1 MKVKLL
7 PYYTIEDWENWEGRW
22 ELIEGIPYAMSPM
35 PTPKHQRIS
44 LLIGSLL
51 EEELGECE
59 KCVSLISIDWVV
71 SEDTVL
77 EPDNLI
83 VCSEN
88 LEKDLFSQKRLH
100 FPPKAVFEIL
110 SPSTREKDRITKF
123 QIYEEQGVKYY
134 VIVDPDSQEVEVYQL
149 KEGNYE
155 LACKFKRDGEFTFDL
170 GECRAKLNFSK
181 IWR

>member
-7 PYYTIEDWENWEGRW
+7 PYYTIEDWERWEGRW
-22 ELIEGIPYAMSPM
+22 ELIDGIPYAMSPM
-35 PTPKHQRIS
+35 PTPKHQLIS
-44 LLIGSLL
+44 SNIARFLAQEL
-51 EEELGECE
+51 EECE
-59 KCVSLISIDWVV
+59 KCVALISIDWVV

-83 VCSEN
+83 VCSDD
-88 LEKDLFSQKRLH
+88 LERDLFSQKRLH
-100 FPPKAVFEIL
+100 FPPKVVFEIL
-110 SPSTREKDRITKF
+110 SSSTREKDRITKY

-134 VIVDPDSQEVEVYQL
+134 VIVDPDSEEVEVYHL
-149 KEGNYE
+149 NEGKYE
-155 LACKFKRDGEFTFDL
+155 LADKFKRDGEFTFDL